1 MIVEKRGVKEERK
14 MKVFEDEEIR
24 DTEAHSS
31 TVYKMAEIHA
41 RGIMKSIIYKNGLNK
56 ACSLQVQG
64 SVDEAFTDPVDV
76 GNAISAGASMSA
88 ALYET
93 ESDYFPFLR
102 IEATCTEAP
111 TSGSL
116 AVWIV
121 P

>member
-1 MIVEKRGVKEERK
+1 
-14 MKVFEDEEIR
+14 MKVFNDEEIR

-31 TVYKMAEIHA
+31 TIYNLPEIHA
-41 RGIMKSIIYKNGLNK
+41 RGITKSIIYKNGLNK
-56 ACSLQVQG
+56 ICSLQVQG

-76 GNAISAGASMSA
+76 GNVISAAASMSA

-93 ESDYFPFLR
+93 VSDYFPHMR
-102 IEATCTEAP
+102 IEATCAEAP